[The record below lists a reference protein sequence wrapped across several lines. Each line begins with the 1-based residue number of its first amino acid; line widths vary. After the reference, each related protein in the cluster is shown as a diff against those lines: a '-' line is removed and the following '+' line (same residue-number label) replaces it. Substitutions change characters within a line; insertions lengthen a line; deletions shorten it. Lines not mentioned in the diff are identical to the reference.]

1 MAEVAV
7 SGSILGIAA
16 WGLAAI
22 VGLIVFIVIG
32 ALMMVA
38 KLYRKVPQ
46 GQSLIVSTM
55 RSVSVTFTGKVVLP
69 IIHKAEIMDISV
81 KTIEIDRRGNEGLIC
96 RDNIR
101 ADIKVTFFVKV
112 NKTADDVIK
121 VAQSI
126 GCDRASDY
134 RTLDDLFNAKF
145 AEALKTVGKQMD
157 FVDLY
162 TKRNEFRDYIIQVI
176 GTDLDGYVLSDAAID
191 YLEQTPLGSL
201 DAKNILDA
209 QGIRKITELT
219 AVEAVRTNEYQNNER
234 KQITQQNVE
243 ATEAILEL
251 ERQKA
256 DAEARATREIDTVK
270 AREEAETLR
279 VQAEERLKSDSA
291 RIATDQSLGVQRE
304 NQQREIAV
312 AELNRDR
319 VVAVERERIEKDRL
333 VEVVARDREVEL
345 NTIAKDKEVEVEKR
359 NIADVV
365 RERVMVDKTVVEEE
379 EAIKRLQAV
388 EEAERERQQTIITA
402 EAEAQENLVKDIKAA
417 EAAEK
422 AAEHKAAELLAI
434 AEAELKAADLDAKA
448 KARLAEGVQAEV
460 AAPGL
465 AEAKVQMA
473 QAEAT
478 EAEGQAQAKV
488 TKEVGQAE
496 AEALEIKLRSE
507 AGGLT
512 EKAAAMAALDDASRS
527 HEEYRLR
534 IEAHK
539 ELYMHEID
547 AQRIVAENQAELI
560 AKSLETANI
569 DIIGGDAVFFDRLA
583 GAITMGKAVDGAI
596 QNSDAAQALLGGY
609 MNGDRDLPGDLREVL
624 GNAPLAEVRDLTLAA
639 LLTKMIASSSGNGGT
654 EDEGGGQGEGKL
666 SQLLEQA
673 RSLGLGDV
681 RIGDLSS
688 PRRPS

>member
-1 MAEVAV
+1 MADVV
-7 SGSILGIAA
+7 GWGIAA
-16 WGLAAI
+16 L
-22 VGLIVFIVIG
+22 VILGAVVVLG
-32 ALMMVA
+32 ALIMVA
-38 KLYRKVPQ
+38 KLYHKVPQ
-46 GQSLIVSTM
+46 GQSLLVSTL
-55 RSVSVTFTGKVVLP
+55 RTVKVTFTGQVVMP
-69 IIHKAEIMDISV
+69 IVHKAETMDISV
-81 KTIEIDRRGNEGLIC
+81 KTIEIDRRASEGLIC

-112 NKTADDVIK
+112 NKTAEDVIR

-126 GCDRASDY
+126 GCERASDY
-134 RTLDDLFNAKF
+134 RTLNDLFNAKF
-145 AEALKTVGKQMD
+145 AEALKTVGKQLD

-176 GTDLDGYVLSDAAID
+176 GTDLNGYVLEDAAID
-191 YLEQTPLGSL
+191 YLEQTPLSEL

-219 AVEAVRTNEYQNNER
+219 AAEAVRTNEFQNNER

-256 DAEARATREIDTVK
+256 DAEARANREIETVR

-291 RIATDQSLGVQRE
+291 RITTDQQLGVQSE
-304 NQQREIAV
+304 NQKREIAV

-333 VEVVARDREVEL
+333 LEVVGRDREVEL
-345 NTIAKDKEVEVEKR
+345 QTIAKDKEVEVEKR

-379 EAIKRLQAV
+379 ESIKRLQAV
-388 EEAERERQQTIITA
+388 EEAERLRQATVIAA
-402 EAEAQENLVKDIKAA
+402 EADAQESLVKDIKAA

-422 AAEHKAAELLAI
+422 AASHKATEMLAL
-434 AEAELKAADLDAKA
+434 AEAELQAADLDAKA
-448 KARLAEGVQAEV
+448 KARLAEGIEAEA

-465 AEAKVQMA
+465 AEAKVQLA
-473 QAEAT
+473 KAEAT
-478 EAEGQAQAKV
+478 EAEGRAEAKV
-488 TKEVGQAE
+488 TREVGLAE
-496 AEALEIKLRSE
+496 AEALEVKLKRE

-512 EKAAAMAALDDASRS
+512 EKAAAMAALDEASRE

-534 IEAHK
+534 IETQRDLQMAD
-539 ELYMHEID
+539 ID
-547 AQRIVAENQAELI
+547 ARRTVAESQAGLI
-560 AKSLETANI
+560 SKSLENAKI

-596 QNSDAAQALLGGY
+596 QNSDSAQALLGGLLHG
-609 MNGDRDLPGDLREVL
+609 NGDRSLGEQVKGLLGDASSHE
-624 GNAPLAEVRDLTLAA
+624 PDLTVSG
-639 LLTKMIASSSGNGGT
+639 LLNRLISRG
-654 EDEGGGQGEGKL
+654 DEGGDSHGRLAE
-666 SQLLEQA
+666 LLEQV
-673 RSLGLGDV
+673 RSSGLGDI
-681 RIGDLSS
+681 RIGDLT
-688 PRRPS
+688 RK